1 MPTLHKALI
10 NRAREI
16 IQDPACWTQ
25 SVAARDQ
32 SQRAVNPRS
41 NDAKK
46 FCALGALTKAS
57 HEQGLSDRWLV
68 ELFNLLTLSQVI
80 PANDCKAIL
89 ASWPFSISSKRGDVS
104 VRCAG
109 GARPTAQRSSARFL
123 SDIGLAAIAGAQ
135 PQHDGL
141 AIRGSGRT

>member
-1 MPTLHKALI
+1 MTNVLSAITPAAGHPALGQPA
-10 NRAREI
+10 NREEGPLQSPSNALLI
-16 IQDPACWTQ
+16 AWTQ

-89 ASWPFSISSKRGDVS
+89 ASWPFSISSKR
-104 VRCAG
+104 RCERQVCR
-109 GARPTAQRSSARFL
+109 GACALPRS
-123 SDIGLAAIAGAQ
+123 GLVQ
-135 PQHDGL
+135 D
-141 AIRGSGRT
+141 S

>member
-32 SQRAVNPRS
+32 SQRAINPRS

-46 FCALGALTKAS
+46 FCALGALNKAA

-68 ELFNLLTLSQVI
+68 ELFNVLTLSQVI
-80 PANDCKAIL
+80 RANDSQGHSGVL
-89 ASWPFSISSKRGDVS
+89 ALLDQLEKEM
-104 VRCAG
+104 
-109 GARPTAQRSSARFL
+109 
-123 SDIGLAAIAGAQ
+123 
-135 PQHDGL
+135 
-141 AIRGSGRT
+141 

>member
-1 MPTLHKALI
+1 MTNVRSAITPAAGHAALGQPA
-10 NRAREI
+10 NREEGPLQSPSNAL
-16 IQDPACWTQ
+16 DAWTQ

-41 NDAKK
+41 NDATK

-109 GARPTAQRSSARFL
+109 GGAPYR
-123 SDIGLAAIAGAQ
+123 AAV
-135 PQHDGL
+135 
-141 AIRGSGRT
+141 